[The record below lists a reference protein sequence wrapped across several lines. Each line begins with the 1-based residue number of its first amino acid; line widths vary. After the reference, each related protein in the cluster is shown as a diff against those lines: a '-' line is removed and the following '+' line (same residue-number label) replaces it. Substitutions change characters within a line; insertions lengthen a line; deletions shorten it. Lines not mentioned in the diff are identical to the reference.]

1 MTNIVNNDPF
11 GSNVDAAYVA
21 KIAIAPGQY
30 PGGVRYELV
39 VEVGGKFVTYNG
51 DVVDTL
57 EEAGEELVSEFT
69 TIDGKVTVT
78 FTKAD

>member
-21 KIAIAPGQY
+21 KIAIAPGRY

-69 TIDGKVTVT
+69 IDGKVTVT

>member
-1 MTNIVNNDPF
+1 MTNIVNDLPF
-11 GSNVDAAYVA
+11 GTGVDAAYVA
-21 KIAIAPGQY
+21 KIDIAPGQY

-39 VEVGGKFVTYNG
+39 VEIGGQFVTYNG

-57 EEAGEELVSEFT
+57 DEAAQELIGEF

-78 FTKAD
+78 FTKAEG

>member
-1 MTNIVNNDPF
+1 MTNIVNDDPF

-21 KIAIAPGQY
+21 KILIAPGNY
-30 PGGVRYELV
+30 RGGVRYELV

-57 EEAGEELVSEFT
+57 EEARDELVGEFT
-69 TIDGKVTVT
+69 VDGKVTVT
-78 FTKAD
+78 FTKAEG

>member
-21 KIAIAPGQY
+21 KILIAPGQY

-57 EEAGEELVSEFT
+57 KEAGEELVSEF

-78 FTKAD
+78 FTKAEG